1 MERDSSLYAFYM
13 EEMGKLGLPILRS
26 FAAFTVPK
34 ELQQALIPDGR
45 NIYFS
50 LLLSLYLKIQ
60 FLAS

>member
-1 MERDSSLYAFYM
+1 
-13 EEMGKLGLPILRS
+13 MGKLGLLILKS
-26 FAAFTVPK
+26 FAVLTVPK

-50 LLLSLYLKIQ
+50 LLLSLDLKIQ